1 MNLYSYLKS
10 DSLSYLIHLDSF
22 NNPHLVP
29 GISAFK
35 CVCVCVWLTALI
47 SFINYARQACDGPV
61 AAVLYQTVKATVTDE
76 CFSEC
81 SNGLNRCILLH

>member
-1 MNLYSYLKS
+1 
-10 DSLSYLIHLDSF
+10 
-22 NNPHLVP
+22 
-29 GISAFK
+29 
-35 CVCVCVWLTALI
+35 VCVWITALI

-81 SNGLNRCILLH
+81 SNGLK